1 MAYIYVDGSD
11 KEFCW
16 GLTDRLASASPACHQ
31 SSCQPDVDE
40 TIESSLRMIV
50 CTNAYYAMHNPSF
63 LPLAFKWKT
72 LHGWNYVAG
81 TLWHL
86 YPQNWNTRHSSLC
99 QFWPVHAISWEYES
113 IRKNILAPLPL
124 ESLFKAPEIRFC
136 HGLHSPPLIRKE
148 NLFLPMQIPSWE
160 KTGKRFQVKI

>member
-1 MAYIYVDGSD
+1 MAVVSCYGIFICRWVGQRI
-11 KEFCW
+11 
-16 GLTDRLASASPACHQ
+16 LLRLDRQTRLCIACKPPE
-31 SSCQPDVDE
+31 SCQPDVDE

-136 HGLHSPPLIRKE
+136 HGLHLPLIRKGDI
-148 NLFLPMQIPSWE
+148 FLTMQFPSPE
-160 KTGKRFQVKI
+160 KNT